1 MLLLFLLKK
10 VIIEFIFSYMSKD
23 DAINIM
29 KNANLNKISRLLYC
43 YNCFSL
49 HIRMTDATYYERNKD
64 LILNR
69 AKEFDENNKDVLREK
84 ARNKYRKLSDE
95 GKNITREYGR
105 NWYHNM
111 SKKKKQIPKEYQ
123 KATVR
128 LKSFNLVTK
137 KFFNYMDLIL

>member
-23 DAINIM
+23 DEINIM

-49 HIRMTDATYYERNKD
+49 LIKMTEATYYERNKH

-84 ARNKYRKLSDE
+84 ARNNYRKLSDE
-95 GKNITREYGR
+95 DKNITREYGR

-111 SKKKKQIPKEYQ
+111 SEKKKQIPKEYQ
-123 KATVR
+123 KTIMG
-128 LKSFNLVTK
+128 LKSLSLVTNN
-137 KFFNYMDLIL
+137 FFNYMDLIL

>member
-23 DAINIM
+23 DEINIM

-49 HIRMTDATYYERNKD
+49 HIKMTEATYYERNKH

-84 ARNKYRKLSDE
+84 ARNNYRKLSDE
-95 GKNITREYGR
+95 DKNITREYGR
-105 NWYHNM
+105 NWYNNM
-111 SKKKKQIPKEYQ
+111 SEKKKQIPKEYQ
-123 KATVR
+123 KTIMG
-128 LKSFNLVTK
+128 LKSLSLVTNN
-137 KFFNYMDLIL
+137 FFNYMDLIL

>member
-23 DAINIM
+23 DEINIM

-43 YNCFSL
+43 YNWFSL
-49 HIRMTDATYYERNKD
+49 HIKMTEATYYERNKH

-84 ARNKYRKLSDE
+84 ARNNYRKLSDE
-95 GKNITREYGR
+95 DKNITREYGR

-111 SKKKKQIPKEYQ
+111 SEKKKQIPKEYQ
-123 KATVR
+123 KTIMV
-128 LKSFNLVTK
+128 LKSLSLVTNN
-137 KFFNYMDLIL
+137 FFNYMDLIL